1 MSEREKDG
9 FVIYAS
15 YYERF
20 EDLSSE
26 KFGDLI
32 RLLCLYSR
40 TGEEPKIKDKELQL
54 AFKFAK
60 VDIDKNS
67 QKYNDRCEKNRAN
80 AKKGWDDK
88 KKEKAEAENNANAC
102 VRMQTHAN
110 EADRIGKDRIGKD
123 RKGLDK
129 TFLEE
134 SKNDISDTLSIER
147 DASASENIMIPRET
161 KTEIMQ
167 AWNALG
173 LTQVQKIE
181 GNRERALR
189 KLIAGY
195 GLEGIHDAIQKVKES
210 PFLMGE
216 SENSTFFASFDWFLK
231 ESNFLKIIEDNYKEI
246 KKKKRKEDLI
256 NDTSG
261 YGEINGMYDGF
272 ADSLGKKAE

>member
-67 QKYNDRCEKNRAN
+67 RKYNDKCEKNRAN

-102 VRMQTHAN
+102 ERMRTHAN
-110 EADRIGKDRIGKD
+110 EADRIGKDRIGED

-147 DASASENIMIPRET
+147 DASTSENIMIPRET
-161 KTEIMQ
+161 EEEIKQ

-173 LTQVQKIE
+173 LSQVQKISK
-181 GNRERALR
+181 ERKKAL
-189 KLIAGY
+189 KKILNEY
-195 GLEGIHDAIQKVKES
+195 GLEGFYKVIEEVKLS
-210 PFLMGE
+210 SFLRGE
-216 SENSTFFASFDWFLK
+216 SDSTFSAGFDWILK
-231 ESNFLKIIEDNYKEI
+231 DDNFLKIIEGNYRD

-272 ADSLGKKAE
+272 ADSISKKAE

>member
-1 MSEREKDG
+1 MNEELKKDTLLLFMTAKEIFDALPDEEAG
-9 FVIYAS
+9 
-15 YYERF
+15 
-20 EDLSSE
+20 
-26 KFGDLI
+26 KLI
-32 RLLCLYSR
+32 KAAFKYQD
-40 TGEEPKIKDKELQL
+40 GEEPELDGLLRVVFLQIRQQ
-54 AFKFAK
+54 
-60 VDIDKNS
+60 ID
-67 QKYNDRCEKNRAN
+67 YTN
-80 AKKGWDDK
+80 AQYFESVKKRSTAGKKGMAHRW
-88 KKEKAEAENNANAC
+88 NNKNNN
-102 VRMQTHAN
+102 VIN
-110 EADRIGKDRIGKD
+110 VNNKNNNVINVNNKNN
-123 RKGLDK
+123 KGI
-129 TFLEE
+129 T
-134 SKNDISDTLSIER
+134 NDNKHNHNDNVNDTVNVIVDTLSIER
-147 DASASENIMIPRET
+147 EAPESKNIMIPRET

-181 GNRERALR
+181 GNREKALR

-272 ADSLGKKAE
+272 ADSIGRKAE